1 LHCCVL
7 MPAYDV
13 ALSVEPAPSALC
25 MQLRSAWICVA
36 SRAVVV
42 HYQSGSL
49 TASGR
54 IRRKS
59 RGIKCEAAKPISWH
73 RVPDDLQESRENC
86 NFGSLNIALRTF
98 AISNVAIAKM
108 GLETLA
114 SCSSYPWM
122 YFSSFLIKILIFST
136 SSDTLA
142 PPVFLIDPVGETQ
155 PFASSSA

>member
-1 LHCCVL
+1 

-73 RVPDDLQESRENC
+73 RVPDDLQESRRKLQLWVSTSHFCHFKRRNRK
-86 NFGSLNIALRTF
+86 N
-98 AISNVAIAKM
+98 

-114 SCSSYPWM
+114 SCNSYPWM
-122 YFSSFLIKILIFST
+122 YFSSFLIKIFILST

-142 PPVFLIDPVGETQ
+142 PPVFQIDPVGETQ